1 MTDHKEYIAAL
12 LFEKIAGTISEDDD
26 LIVEDAIL
34 RDAEVRAQWQVLQ
47 QKMSSPAAEAFLSGI
62 NADAAWL
69 QTSGR
74 MAEPS
79 LQPVVRRSRYW
90 QLAGVAAI
98 LALTLP
104 LAWYFIS
111 LRNRVEPSAALK
123 LAASNQIYL
132 KSDDGQLMEISG
144 NQQWSVGDAK
154 LKATADELS
163 YQTKAGTADV
173 RSVTLVVPA
182 TKDYKITLSD
192 GTKVWMNAS
201 SSLRFP
207 LHFGKRRREVH
218 LTGEAYFEVTKN
230 KEQEFVV
237 HTGSADVRVH
247 GTSFNVS
254 AYDTEQFSAALVEG
268 SVSALKD
275 GKLLRLKPGE
285 KAVLTNDDLHM
296 EHFDA
301 QEVLAW
307 MHGTYFFHNQALSD
321 IAPVIS
327 RWFDV
332 KVAWQSPSIAQQTF
346 TGEID
351 RRLPLAVVL
360 SNLQLSSGIKAELK
374 NGILTFK

>member
-1 MTDHKEYIAAL
+1 
-12 LFEKIAGTISEDDD
+12 
-26 LIVEDAIL
+26 
-34 RDAEVRAQWQVLQ
+34 VRAQWEVLQ
-47 QKMSSPAAEAFLSGI
+47 QKMAKPTAAAFLSAI
-62 NADAAWL
+62 DVDSAWL
-69 QTSGR
+69 QASEKMTD
-74 MAEPS
+74 PS
-79 LQPVVRRSRYW
+79 LPSVVRRSRYW

-111 LRNRVEPSAALK
+111 LRDRVEPSAELK
-123 LAASNQIYL
+123 LAASKQIYL
-132 KSDDGQLMEISG
+132 KSDDGQLVEISRD
-144 NQQWSVGDAK
+144 QQWSVGDAK

-163 YQTKAGTADV
+163 YQSKAGTADG

-192 GTKVWMNAS
+192 GTRVWMNSS

-207 LHFGKRRREVH
+207 LHFGKRSREVH

-230 KEQEFVV
+230 KEQEFIV

-247 GTSFNVS
+247 GTSFNVN
-254 AYDTEQFSAALVEG
+254 AYDKAQFSTALVEG
-268 SVSALKD
+268 SVSAVKD
-275 GKLLRLKPGE
+275 GKLLKLKPGE
-285 KAVLTNDDLHM
+285 KAVLSKDNLHM
-296 EHFDA
+296 EHFDI
-301 QEVLAW
+301 QEVLGW
-307 MHGTYFFHNQALSD
+307 MQGTYFFHNQALSD

-332 KVAWQSPSIAQQTF
+332 KVAWESPSIAQQTF

-360 SNLQLSSGIKAELK
+360 NNLQLSSGIKAELK